1 MTGKEKCEILKSIRV
16 RLAEVNSI
24 PYSPHSCNNTGDC
37 YGTCCACDAESQSLL
52 STMQEMEKKFKENS
66 FDFEDYIFTIRFL
79 SVSIRN
85 GVQ

>member
-24 PYSPHSCNNTGDC
+24 PYSPHLCNNTGDC

-52 STMQEMEKKFKENS
+52 STMQEMEKKGFPIIYS
-66 FDFEDYIFTIRFL
+66 LLDSYRFQ
-79 SVSIRN
+79 SETECNNCNIP
-85 GVQ
+85 